1 MPSRF
6 ALVRWLA
13 ACLAGLAL
21 WLVMAAPAAAH
32 EVRPA
37 YLEVTEVT
45 PGTYEVTWKQPVL
58 DGRRLKIDP
67 VFPEACGR
75 EGEYVTSVGG
85 TLVQRWTTQCDL
97 NQGVIRIDGLERTLT
112 DAFVRIDRLEG
123 DDIGAVLRPTSPEL
137 DLTVPAG
144 APVATYFRIG
154 VEHILF
160 GWDHLLFVL
169 GMVLLVR
176 PRQLLLTLTAFT
188 VAHSIT
194 LAAATLGGITLPGP
208 PVEISIAMSIAL
220 LGAEAMHRIKGWN
233 TLSQR
238 IPWAIAFGFGLIH
251 GFGFAGALA
260 EIGLPKGAEAM
271 ALLLFNVGVEAGQ
284 VMFVCALLLVALLI
298 HRLAEK
304 RMVMVRTALAYF
316 IGVMGSY
323 WAIERIAAAFFN
335 I

>member
-1 MPSRF
+1 MI
-6 ALVRWLA
+6 RWLMV
-13 ACLAGLAL
+13 CVAGLAT
-21 WLVMAAPAAAH
+21 WLVTAGPALAH

-37 YLEVTEVT
+37 YLEVIEVA

-67 VFPEACGR
+67 VFPEACAR
-75 EGEYVTSVGG
+75 EGEHVTSPGG
-85 TLVQRWTTQCDL
+85 TIVQRWTTQCDL
-97 NQGVIRIDGLERTLT
+97 NQGEIRIKGLERTLT

-123 DDIGAVLRPTSPEL
+123 DDIGAVLRPSFPML
-137 DLTVPAG
+137 DLTVPTG

-154 VEHILF
+154 VEHIIF

-208 PVEISIAMSIAL
+208 PVEITIAMSIAL
-220 LGAEAMHRIKGWN
+220 LGAEAMHRIKGWD

-284 VMFVCALLLVALLI
+284 ILFVSVLLAAAFGI
-298 HRLAEK
+298 NKLAAHG
-304 RMVMVRTALAYF
+304 MVPVRVGLAYF
-316 IGVMGSY
+316 IGFMGSY
-323 WAIERIAAAFFN
+323 WAIERIAGAFFGV
-335 I
+335 

>member
-1 MPSRF
+1 M
-6 ALVRWLA
+6 ARWLA
-13 ACLAGLAL
+13 ACLTGLAA
-21 WLVMAAPAAAH
+21 WLMTAGSAAAH

-37 YLEVTEVT
+37 YLEVIETA
-45 PGTYEVTWKQPVL
+45 PGVYDVTWKQPVL

-67 VFPEACGR
+67 VFPESCAR
-75 EGEYVTSVGG
+75 EGEYVASPGG
-85 TLVQRWTTQCDL
+85 TLVQRWTTHCDL
-97 NQGVIRIDGLERTLT
+97 SRGEIRIDGLERTLT

-123 DDIGAVLRPTSPEL
+123 DDIGAVLRPATPVL

-154 VEHILF
+154 VEHIIF

-194 LAAATLGGITLPGP
+194 LASATLGGITLPGP
-208 PVEISIAMSIAL
+208 PVEITIAMSIAL
-220 LGAEAMHRIKGWN
+220 LGAEAMHRIKGWD
-233 TLSQR
+233 TLSQH

-284 VMFVCALLLVALLI
+284 VLFVSVLLALAFLV

-304 RMVMVRTALAYF
+304 TMLPVRTTLAYF
-316 IGVMGSY
+316 IGFMGSY
-323 WAIERIAAAFFN
+323 WAIERIADAFFGA
-335 I
+335 